1 MVESRAA
8 GAAEAS
14 QALTSGDDGPGGANE
29 QSIELEDAIAH
40 LEVAHMSLRRE
51 GAIYAR
57 QSAEMLDHSKVL
69 DEQIEQL
76 RDRFTAVSSELGQQQ
91 MTTSTAAEADAS
103 AGGDQNELVSYDSVA
118 STINAACKKALRSRL
133 QDGKFVD
140 ELLSRRGGAEVVHCR
155 VVYAEEAIDW
165 KVYDDADGTE
175 ATVGALLQDVA
186 RYWGLRA
193 ADLVLQGRDGAIWS
207 LEGYVH
213 DEMRQAGTKEVL
225 LVKRPVAEADE
236 GVLDIEYI
244 EDERLLPASERRKR
258 DRARRE
264 RLNDGRDLRVP
275 EGAAVARLPDARALH
290 VDRAV

>member
-103 AGGDQNELVSYDSVA
+103 AGGDQNELVIS
-118 STINAACKKALRSRL
+118 
-133 QDGKFVD
+133 
-140 ELLSRRGGAEVVHCR
+140 
-155 VVYAEEAIDW
+155 
-165 KVYDDADGTE
+165 
-175 ATVGALLQDVA
+175 AT
-186 RYWGLRA
+186 RC
-193 ADLVLQGRDGAIWS
+193 
-207 LEGYVH
+207 
-213 DEMRQAGTKEVL
+213 
-225 LVKRPVAEADE
+225 
-236 GVLDIEYI
+236 
-244 EDERLLPASERRKR
+244 
-258 DRARRE
+258 
-264 RLNDGRDLRVP
+264 
-275 EGAAVARLPDARALH
+275 
-290 VDRAV
+290 